1 MGERRA
7 VVTGAS
13 GGVGRALAAALAARG
28 IAVLALGRDAARLAE
43 CEAANPSLITGLA
56 VDLTAPEGV
65 ARVRER
71 VVASGGALGGLSLL
85 VHSAA
90 VIDPIAPLAELDREA
105 FRNAY
110 AINVEAPLFL
120 TQALLGSLSS
130 GARILHLSSGA
141 AHMPLAGC
149 LAYCSTK
156 AAFHMIYRGLQV
168 ELAAQGVSVGSASPG
183 SVDTEMQATLRNADS
198 RALSDV
204 EYFREIERRGALVTP
219 ARAARF
225 LSWLLLDCAAE
236 RFTRRD
242 WSISDT
248 ELQADWDA
256 P

>member
-13 GGVGRALAAALAARG
+13 GGVGGALAAALASRG

-43 CEAANPSLITGLA
+43 CEAANPALITGLA

-65 ARVRER
+65 TRVRER
-71 VVASGGALGGLSLL
+71 VVASGGLSLL

-168 ELAAQGVSVGSASPG
+168 ELATQGVIVGSASPG
-183 SVDTEMQATLRNADS
+183 SVDTEMQATLRNAGP
-198 RALSDV
+198 RALADV

-219 ARAARF
+219 ARAGRF
-225 LSWLLLDCAAE
+225 LSWLLLDCDAE
-236 RFTRRD
+236 RFARRD

-248 ELQADWDA
+248 ELQPDWDA

>member
-13 GGVGRALAAALAARG
+13 GGVGRAVCAELAARG
-28 IAVLALGRDAARLAE
+28 IRVLALGRDAERLAQ
-43 CEAANPSLITGLA
+43 CEAAEPALITGLA
-56 VDLTAPEGV
+56 VDLTAPQGV
-65 ARVRER
+65 AQVREH
-71 VVASGGALGGLSLL
+71 VAKDGALSFL

-90 VIDPIAPLAELDREA
+90 VIDPIAPLAALDRRA
-105 FRNAY
+105 FRDAY

-168 ELAAQGVSVGSASPG
+168 ELTAQGIAVGSASPG
-183 SVDTEMQATLRNADS
+183 SVDTEMQASLRNADPS
-198 RALSDV
+198 ALADV
-204 EYFREIERRGALVTP
+204 ERFRELARRGALVTP

-225 LSWLLLDCAAE
+225 LSWLLLDCDAE
-236 RFTRRD
+236 RFARRD
-242 WSISDT
+242 WSIDHA
-248 ELQADWDA
+248 ELQHDWEQ